1 MFEVDDILI
10 VGDSFVTH
18 RSDNTDWPRLLTKL
32 LTNTDAVPHGRGL
45 EGCSWWSV
53 RKYLL
58 GQLEHKKPKL
68 LIMSHTEPMRLP
80 SDDDMPINACNILD
94 YNTFRKLSGDNGLP
108 EIREAALN
116 YYKYL
121 QSFDFHLWAEKQWH
135 EELDKLII
143 ELDIPYVVHLHAFLP
158 WKETFIFSKGITF
171 TTPLWELS
179 DDIKQLSMK
188 NRNHF
193 TPENNVLLGNFLFN
207 QINKYSDGPREIKL

>member
-1 MFEVDDILI
+1 MFEIDDILI

-18 RSDNTDWPRLLTKL
+18 RSHITDWPKLLTKL

-68 LIMSHTEPMRLP
+68 LIISHTEPMRLP
-80 SDDDMPINACNILD
+80 HDEDIPINGYNILQT
-94 YNTFRKLSGDNGLP
+94 NTFRKHNGQLGP
-108 EIREAALN
+108 SEIREAALQ

-121 QSFDFHLWAEKQWH
+121 QSVDFHLWAEKQWH
-135 EELDKLII
+135 EELDKLIV

-179 DDIKQLSMK
+179 DDVKQISML

-193 TPENNVLLGNFLFN
+193 TPKNNVLLGNFLFE
-207 QINKYSDGPREIKL
+207 QITNYSDGPREIHL